1 MTINITHH
9 GIELTPALKQYVE
22 EKMESLLKYFDSIR
36 HMDVEIGLAN
46 HHHQKGKIYECKAVV
61 QVGGDVMRLE
71 KEANDQ
77 YKAIDKV
84 RDHLRVILNDWKRRL
99 TDRSQGKL

>member
-36 HMDVEIGLAN
+36 HMDVEVGLAN
-46 HHHQKGKIYECKAVV
+46 HHHQKGKIFECKVVV
-61 QVGGDVMRLE
+61 QIGGEVIKLE
-71 KEANDQ
+71 KEAEDQ

-84 RDHLRVILNDWKRRL
+84 KDHLRVELSDWKKRL
-99 TDRSQGKL
+99 EERSKGKS